1 MKNIFYILSLSLI
14 LLTSCSQYN
23 KIIKPTTSIEYR
35 YEAAKEY
42 YMRGEYS
49 KAAPLL
55 ESLIRLFKGSA
66 QAEESLFMLGM
77 CYYESEDYHTAAQY
91 FKMFYTSYPRGTYT
105 ELARFYSGK
114 SLYMNIAEPELDQ
127 SDTYVAIQEMQLFLE
142 YFPTSV
148 YRDEAQDLMF
158 EMQDVLVEKDLLSAR
173 LYYELGD
180 YMAYMGNN
188 YQACII
194 TAQNA
199 LKDYPY
205 TKFREDLSIL
215 VLRAK
220 YKMAYHS
227 VEDKKVERYRDAIDE
242 YYAFKNEFPE
252 SKHIAEAEEYYKE
265 SLKVVNE

>member
-42 YMRGEYS
+42 YMHGEYS

-188 YQACII
+188 YLACII

>member
-1 MKNIFYILSLSLI
+1 
-14 LLTSCSQYN
+14 
-23 KIIKPTTSIEYR
+23 
-35 YEAAKEY
+35 
-42 YMRGEYS
+42 
-49 KAAPLL
+49 
-55 ESLIRLFKGSA
+55 
-66 QAEESLFMLGM
+66 
-77 CYYESEDYHTAAQY
+77 
-91 FKMFYTSYPRGTYT
+91 
-105 ELARFYSGK
+105 
-114 SLYMNIAEPELDQ
+114 
-127 SDTYVAIQEMQLFLE
+127 MQLFLE

-188 YQACII
+188 YLACII